1 MTRTS
6 PPETDSREKTLRF
19 RGRDA
24 SLCPVLPGAPKP
36 RGTGGGRHWPPQ
48 TSARLHIA
56 QEEARPGFSGK
67 GPAPRRRQC
76 THTRTR
82 TRGQTHTGTHGH
94 TLVWS
99 GAPITSEAPELGRE
113 GKGKPTCQGGSPA
126 LGPVWRDL
134 GPAVDAALA
143 LEPWKHRTV
152 SHRGFVRRAG
162 TIPHPGSF
170 PEAAP
175 REHAPSQHSTWPP
188 TGCTGTSSQA
198 SQACPPWLPL
208 APGGQEVP

>member
-1 MTRTS
+1 MS
-6 PPETDSREKTLRF
+6 CSSR
-19 RGRDA
+19 G
-24 SLCPVLPGAPKP
+24 
-36 RGTGGGRHWPPQ
+36 PQ
-48 TSARLHIA
+48 TTGHWRWTALASPDLGAAAH
-56 QEEARPGFSGK
+56 RPGGSK
-67 GPAPRRRQC
+67 ARVLRERPSPAAATVH
-76 THTRTR
+76 THTHTH
-82 TRGQTHTGTHGH
+82 TWTNIHTGTHGH

-152 SHRGFVRRAG
+152 SRRGFVRRAG

-175 REHAPSQHSTWPP
+175 REHAPSQHSSWPP